1 MVQRRGLMT
10 HPKKEADMNR
20 DTLKGQWMQ
29 LKGKARQ
36 QWGKLT
42 DDDLDKIQG
51 NAEMLAGKIQEYY
64 GKTREQA
71 EKELDRWCEQ
81 QQGDGQQ
88 RSGECKTT

>member
-1 MVQRRGLMT
+1 
-10 HPKKEADMNR
+10 MNR

-42 DDDLDKIQG
+42 DDDLEKIQG

-71 EKELDRWCEQ
+71 EKELDHWCER
-81 QQGDGQQ
+81 QQGDGQQQ

>member
-1 MVQRRGLMT
+1 
-10 HPKKEADMNR
+10 MNR

-42 DDDLDKIQG
+42 DDDLEKIQG

-71 EKELDRWCEQ
+71 EKELDRWCER

-88 RSGECKTT
+88 QRSGACKTT

>member
-1 MVQRRGLMT
+1 
-10 HPKKEADMNR
+10 
-20 DTLKGQWMQ
+20 
-29 LKGKARQ
+29 
-36 QWGKLT
+36 
-42 DDDLDKIQG
+42 
-51 NAEMLAGKIQEYY
+51 MLAGKIQEYY